1 MSADAAF
8 PGGKTACAGD
18 IGPLYRERAHP
29 ARPRRH
35 PAFGRNYYAG
45 HMSAFPAATEDARHG
60 TTGLAERY
68 RAVRARSIA
77 LAAPLSAEDA
87 LVQSMP
93 DARPATWHLAHT
105 PWSFERLVLGARAGY
120 RTEERSGGKKCDST

>member
-77 LAAPLSAEDA
+77 LAAPLSAADA
-87 LVQSMP
+87 MVQSMH
-93 DARPATWHLAHT
+93 DASPARSIGRATCRERVCGYV
-105 PWSFERLVLGARAGY
+105 ERLGVAGCLKY
-120 RTEERSGGKKCDST
+120 